1 MAIYQISEADLAT
14 ETEGLFD
21 RIYLVLQNYNFVPPD
36 WGASIFTNSEFRG
49 LFGGLDSKF
58 FKPPYKE
65 GQCVFRGRPMLGREF
80 NYFFQGIVFSIF
92 NFRKSSMHSIMW
104 SWKGHY
110 VAPEWAGGEGA
121 WYTPSDNDYF
131 MADAG
136 YDASPKLWAQY
147 SCTATPSRRGSSK
160 CRPEP
165 SS

>member
-1 MAIYQISEADLAT
+1 
-14 ETEGLFD
+14 
-21 RIYLVLQNYNFVPPD
+21 
-36 WGASIFTNSEFRG
+36 
-49 LFGGLDSKF
+49 
-58 FKPPYKE
+58 
-65 GQCVFRGRPMLGREF
+65 MLGREF

-147 SCTATPSRRGSSK
+147 VARMQTYIRQHPKVTMFKPYPAK
-160 CRPEP
+160 
-165 SS
+165 